1 MRKAPYPN
9 RPKQD
14 KELNQSPEGWQ
25 AYCKALRE
33 ESQGEKQIM
42 SEIEKIQR
50 YIERSNIPHNRHY
63 SATTKKLLAIVSE
76 MGGGLKQV
84 NLEPKYKIGNKRKKG
99 KKMGLF
105 RHSCG

>member
-50 YIERSNIPHNRHY
+50 YRDTLREAMSRVIGAMAHQQRKY
-63 SATTKKLLAIVSE
+63 LLWRQRWAE
-76 MGGGLKQV
+76 
-84 NLEPKYKIGNKRKKG
+84 
-99 KKMGLF
+99 
-105 RHSCG
+105 